1 MFKRLVKEMKR
12 YGVVGWLLILGIV
25 LMLTFI
31 IGWGMTSS
39 TAMVHALENENS
51 FMEPIVAGDWWGAL
65 SSVYTN
71 VIGGVFWAIM
81 IILPCGMLYIKT
93 RNSWPPTMLLIIGS
107 AVFGVLFG
115 SVVRVLMIIFIAFGV
130 AIVLYKTFSKSG
142 GGA

>member
-1 MFKRLVKEMKR
+1 MDMFKHLKKEMKR
-12 YGVVGWLLILGIV
+12 YGLVGWLLIVGIV
-25 LMLTFI
+25 LMIAFLLLLGT
-31 IGWGMTSS
+31 GTVRA
-39 TAMVHALENENS
+39 TPENENT

-81 IILPCGMLYIKT
+81 VILPVGMLYIKT

-115 SVVRVLMIIFIAFGV
+115 SVVRVLMIIFIAFGI